1 MTLFTK
7 IYRFFWFILIIS
19 LIFLDR
25 QNVYMVGVA
34 LFFLVVLS
42 AIAILRAIEAR
53 NQWREFIK
61 EEGLDKEI
69 S

>member
-1 MTLFTK
+1 MISFTK
-7 IYRFFWFILIIS
+7 IYRFSWFILIIS

>member
-1 MTLFTK
+1 
-7 IYRFFWFILIIS
+7 
-19 LIFLDR
+19 
-25 QNVYMVGVA
+25 MVGAA
-34 LFFLVVLS
+34 LFLLVVLS